1 MEGYNKILLNN
12 STLTSTSN
20 KISGSDPIKNG
31 VIIYQ
36 STSGD
41 AETAAGKGA
50 SFNAKNST
58 LKTKISSGTM
68 FYVTNTTDKINLEN
82 TKLDFSNK
90 KVDLLN
96 VTDNSSNNWEQKI
109 KMMDILF

>member
-1 MEGYNKILLNN
+1 
-12 STLTSTSN
+12 
-20 KISGSDPIKNG
+20 
-31 VIIYQ
+31 
-36 STSGD
+36 
-41 AETAAGKGA
+41 
-50 SFNAKNST
+50 
-58 LKTKISSGTM
+58 M